1 MLNFENLDKANFL
14 GVGKYDTPIIQP
26 EHIDVR
32 HLEWIPFN
40 FAKTCTDCATKG
52 VHFFVDDYQ
61 FQRVWNQPDKYIP
74 YKRLADYASRNPAWN
89 MPSGYYDVQRKKQ
102 ALESKKRS
110 ITNKIVTAS
119 RNVTVEKTNGK
130 PFVNSF
136 GEATKR
142 EITTTS
148 YKNSQAR
155 LDKEIMGFVGGEINR
170 KKQTKRRK

>member
-1 MLNFENLDKANFL
+1 MALEYFCCFNSYRKKTRNLSDSEL
-14 GVGKYDTPIIQP
+14 G
-26 EHIDVR
+26 
-32 HLEWIPFN
+32 
-40 FAKTCTDCATKG
+40 
-52 VHFFVDDYQ
+52 
-61 FQRVWNQPDKYIP
+61 
-74 YKRLADYASRNPAWN
+74 RLFRAL

-142 EITTTS
+142 EITATS

-155 LDKEIMGFVGGEINR
+155 LDKEIMRFVGGEINR